1 MAFKPRSV
9 RCKNCGSKFEKTRP
23 WMLFCTEKC
32 RRESHRTGAVPV
44 KEIERLVKK
53 FVLRWTDAII
63 DREIKKAKAK
73 LKEEVRAELLTEL
86 ITNLEQRE
94 IDREQREID
103 RHFSK
108 DGKMYFQDPLDN
120 PDLVWRDTGQD
131 SVAERADTPVQRET
145 K

>member
-1 MAFKPRSV
+1 
-9 RCKNCGSKFEKTRP
+9 
-23 WMLFCTEKC
+23 MLFCTEKC

-86 ITNLEQRE
+86 EERERREKFSPDGRRYFEDPEANEPGGLEL
-94 IDREQREID
+94 
-103 RHFSK
+103 
-108 DGKMYFQDPLDN
+108 G
-120 PDLVWRDTGQD
+120 
-131 SVAERADTPVQRET
+131 
-145 K
+145 